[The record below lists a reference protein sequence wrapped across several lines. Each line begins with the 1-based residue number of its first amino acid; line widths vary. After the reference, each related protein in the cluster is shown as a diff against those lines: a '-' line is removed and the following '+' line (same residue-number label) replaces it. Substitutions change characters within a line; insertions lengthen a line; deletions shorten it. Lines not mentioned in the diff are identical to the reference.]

1 MIRCRN
7 DEVENEIRFLQGAS
21 AYLQEALKLLN
32 DLGHL
37 TDKVSVCM
45 RPEMYQIFNE
55 NQLLKLSN
63 LYNPESIN

>member
-32 DLGHL
+32 DLDHL

-45 RPEMYQIFNE
+45 RPEMYRMPFME
-55 NQLLKLSN
+55 GDGLSF
-63 LYNPESIN
+63 PEETYK